1 MLFRE
6 MGVKP
11 LPHFENPLHTFAMQ
25 YKIKVQRNCETICLL
40 SRNMVD
46 LDKTDAGKK
55 QISYREEEIPDCEC
69 IYG

>member
-1 MLFRE
+1 
-6 MGVKP
+6 
-11 LPHFENPLHTFAMQ
+11 MQ
-25 YKIKVQRNCETICLL
+25 YKIKVQGNCETICLL